1 MLRLMAFSD
10 KDGAV
15 PLYMEVIIQIL
26 RQMAMESAGWPG
38 LNFTEFKRR
47 LGSEEFAKVQ
57 QGPLN
62 LRLQLLESF
71 LDSGYFAKYFKIKGS
86 GGLVPEPGALTI
98 VDLSGPFVD
107 PASACVL
114 FDICL
119 ALFLEDRSGVGK
131 VIALDEAHKFMNGT
145 AASEVFTQNVLT
157 VIRDQRHK
165 GARVIIATQEP
176 TISPKLLDLC
186 SMTFVHRFTSPEWLE
201 TLKKHLA
208 AASSSAG
215 NGKQDVEALFR
226 EIVQLNVGESLLFSP
241 TAMLDVQGGQDGT
254 NRVIEKLGL
263 AKVHFKTKP
272 RLTLDGGRSVEAVV
286 GGGESEDESG
296 SEGSLESDSTSD
308 C

>member
-1 MLRLMAFSD
+1 
-10 KDGAV
+10 
-15 PLYMEVIIQIL
+15 
-26 RQMAMESAGWPG
+26 
-38 LNFTEFKRR
+38 
-47 LGSEEFAKVQ
+47 
-57 QGPLN
+57 
-62 LRLQLLESF
+62 
-71 LDSGYFAKYFKIKGS
+71 
-86 GGLVPEPGALTI
+86 
-98 VDLSGPFVD
+98 
-107 PASACVL
+107 
-114 FDICL
+114 
-119 ALFLEDRSGVGK
+119 
-131 VIALDEAHKFMNGT
+131 MNGT
-145 AASEVFTQNVLT
+145 AASEVFTQSLLT
-157 VIRDQRHK
+157 VIREQRHK